1 MTRILA
7 ASYHR
12 QQERGS
18 AMLVTMVILAALLAG
33 AAVLVS
39 LQLGASR
46 STDMTRSGISALY
59 CAEAGLSAARS
70 TVAAN
75 YGQWNA
81 SLGQTTEPTW
91 LTNAFSHDVDGDG
104 VSDFTITLKDNDD
117 EQSPLANDATHDN
130 DLQVFVVSTC
140 TKFVDTPKQ
149 VSELLLFN
157 GATGCYQ
164 SQVGGCGGNG
174 NSN

>member
-1 MTRILA
+1 MTRVLRRRNPE
-7 ASYHR
+7 H
-12 QQERGS
+12 GG
-18 AMLVTMVILAALLAG
+18 AMLVTMVILASLLAG

-39 LQLGASR
+39 LQLGANR

-59 CAEAGLSAARS
+59 CAEAGLAAART

-75 YGQWNA
+75 YAQWNA
-81 SLGQTTEPTW
+81 SLNQTTEPTW
-91 LTNAFSHDVDGDG
+91 LANAFSHDLDGDTIA
-104 VSDFTITLKDNDD
+104 DFQITLKDNDD
-117 EQSPLANDATHDN
+117 EQSPLANDPTRDN

-140 TKFVDTPKQ
+140 IKHAETPKQ

-157 GATGCYQ
+157 GATSCYQ